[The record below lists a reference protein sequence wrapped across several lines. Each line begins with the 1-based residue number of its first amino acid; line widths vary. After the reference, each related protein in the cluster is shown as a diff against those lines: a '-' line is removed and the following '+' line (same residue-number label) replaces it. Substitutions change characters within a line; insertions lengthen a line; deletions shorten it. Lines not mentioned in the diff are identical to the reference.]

1 MCIYSQDVENR
12 ECITMVVNNLSA
24 MAGYSSDIFRKKLSD
39 IKKKETT
46 TLDVVDSDDDFD
58 YGELEDEDTDQSE

>member
-24 MAGYSSDIFRKKLSD
+24 MAGYSSDTLRKKLSD
-39 IKKKETT
+39 IRKKETT
-46 TLDVVDSDDDFD
+46 TLNVVDSDDDFD